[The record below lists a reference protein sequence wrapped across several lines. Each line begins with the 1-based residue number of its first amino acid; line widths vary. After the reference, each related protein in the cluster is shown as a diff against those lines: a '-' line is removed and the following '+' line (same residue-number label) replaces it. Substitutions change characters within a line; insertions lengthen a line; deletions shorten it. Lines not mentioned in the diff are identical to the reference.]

1 MSDAANTDSNMD
13 HVDRK
18 IMQLAAL
25 VDATIR
31 YHCAGLKDDETW
43 KNDHVHGFDE
53 MDVNYINTWLRKE
66 KDPLLVTI
74 LATLTG
80 DRDPDVEESNDRDG

>member
-31 YHCAGLKDDETW
+31 YHCAGLKDDETS

-80 DRDPDVEESNDRDG
+80 ERDPDVEESNDRDG